1 MNANDY
7 EMIKL
12 AMDVIKETKSEQLI
26 MNYNEEGGFMFTN
39 NEKVWN
45 IMFQISSKYGGHSGV
60 SLAQTMRSC
69 QYLLSN
75 VEEWNKLKRDY
86 E

>member
-1 MNANDY
+1 MSETMY
-7 EMIKL
+7 EMIKS
-12 AMDVIKETKSEQLI
+12 AMNVIKRNHCEQFI
-26 MNYNEEGGFMFTN
+26 IQYNEEGGFMFSN
-39 NEKVWN
+39 NEKIN
-45 IMFQISSKYGGHSGV
+45 KIKSEIEDDYGGHSGA

-75 VEEWNKLKRDY
+75 IEEWNKFKSDF

>member
-1 MNANDY
+1 
-7 EMIKL
+7 E
-12 AMDVIKETKSEQLI
+12 
-26 MNYNEEGGFMFTN
+26 
-39 NEKVWN
+39 
-45 IMFQISSKYGGHSGV
+45 YGGYSGA